1 MFRLFPLAG
10 NTLNCRALMRL
21 FGLNCCDSVKGYHD
35 CKIWLAVLIFLAGCH
50 DAADIGVGSGNR
62 YCGLVV
68 GSDDPPADCDG
79 SNCSFIRRGFAP
91 GTEVGFSFAP
101 ELGDCTAPPQGKTWA
116 AVISSSDGVFE
127 CTLVDVIDPLQ
138 HDLLSQYDFPGAR
151 RLRNYI
157 YTARVKEG
165 VLMDRDVMF
174 FVSVLDDNRAELR
187 VVAGRGEES
196 EGDYFGLFP
205 LTVNDEAC
213 F

>member
-1 MFRLFPLAG
+1 
-10 NTLNCRALMRL
+10 MRL
-21 FGLNCCDSVKGYHD
+21 FAHNFCDSVRGYHD
-35 CKIWLAVLIFLAGCH
+35 GKIWLVVLVILAGCH
-50 DAADIGVGSGNR
+50 DSAEIGVGSGNR
-62 YCGLVV
+62 YCGVVV

-91 GTEVGFSFAP
+91 GTQIEFSFAP
-101 ELGDCTAPPQGKTWA
+101 ELGPCAAPPDGRSWA
-116 AVISSSDGVFE
+116 GVINSSDGVFQ
-127 CTLVDVIDPLQ
+127 CTLADLVDPLQ

-165 VLMDRDVMF
+165 VLVDRDVMF

-187 VVAGRGEES
+187 VIAGRGEEA

-205 LTVNDEAC
+205 LTIADQNC